1 MKDQEDI
8 LRKKQEE
15 VAATRN
21 KLQAVTKKEGNNY
34 LTKDFTDDIYS
45 GSANAKV
52 FVSNGD
58 YDSGMF
64 SDVLI
69 VLQASKLHEFE
80 AQMST
85 LVDEYY
91 TKMDELEVKRIP
103 DQTRANA
110 SEYAI
115 LAEHQIDEAK
125 ERVLG
130 WAKAANFEGKASLIA
145 DC

>member
-1 MKDQEDI
+1 MGKMKDQEDI

-85 LVDEYY
+85 WS
-91 TKMDELEVKRIP
+91 TSITPRW
-103 DQTRANA
+103 T
-110 SEYAI
+110 
-115 LAEHQIDEAK
+115 
-125 ERVLG
+125 
-130 WAKAANFEGKASLIA
+130 SLRL
-145 DC
+145 